1 MLARHLWMQKIWGG
15 EYADYEKYVEAFKKA
30 VIETINTQPA
40 SKYEDRPIREALTY
54 WNVNFVEWV
63 LFLLRKDELY
73 ADYNHMSTG
82 LLTRNLEEAYIRTDK
97 ENRLYAAHV
106 QTAQTTHTDAP
117 GAAQAY
123 IDEWAEEFTKHYYF
137 IAANG
142 TYYTPDKYMPGY
154 YTGYSHAGKLWGVAA
169 THIGKYVKRINGR
182 K

>member
-1 MLARHLWMQKIWGG
+1 MLARHLWMRKIWDD
-15 EYADYEKYVEAFKKA
+15 EYGDYEKYVEAFKKA

-54 WNVNFVEWV
+54 WNVNFTEWV

-97 ENRLYAAHV
+97 ENRLYATHV
-106 QTAQTTHTDAP
+106 QTAQLTHIDMPSAI
-117 GAAQAY
+117 QAY
-123 IDEWAEEFTKHYYF
+123 IDEWAEEFTMHYYF
-137 IAANG
+137 VAMHGSWCA
-142 TYYTPDKYMPGY
+142 PDKYMPGY
-154 YTGYSHAGKLWGVAA
+154 YTGHSHTGKLWGVVA
-169 THIGKYVKRINGR
+169 TFTGKHIKRINRR